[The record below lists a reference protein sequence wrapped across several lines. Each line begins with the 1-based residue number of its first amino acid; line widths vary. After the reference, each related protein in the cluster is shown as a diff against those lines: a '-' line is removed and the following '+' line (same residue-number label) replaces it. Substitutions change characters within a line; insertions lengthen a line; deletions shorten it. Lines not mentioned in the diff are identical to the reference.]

1 MTGGELTAG
10 GALLDAV
17 RGTHW
22 PARRLTRGSL
32 HGEHRSRR
40 VGSSPE
46 FMEYRPYQQGDDPSK
61 IDWKLFGRTER
72 VAIRL
77 SHDDSSLRTT
87 ILVDASASMAFPA
100 GTMEKWR
107 LASAVALGLCAV
119 AHGDGDPVGIAIVGG
134 SGDQSRALP
143 PRTRRGTV
151 ANVQRLLLE
160 TRPGG
165 DAPLAPALN
174 ALRSVHRVAIVSDFL
189 GDADA
194 LLEQS
199 RELIAAGREVYAVQI
214 VAREE
219 LEPRAYGIV
228 VDPENAALRRP
239 LSDGEIG
246 AYAASFSRWRLAL
259 ADHWRSAGAVFHS
272 ATTGDPADRVV
283 KRVVALTEP
292 GANAP

>member
-1 MTGGELTAG
+1 MAGGELTDG

-100 GTMEKWR
+100 DTMEKWR
-107 LASAVALGLCAV
+107 LAGAVALGLCAV
-119 AHGDGDPVGIAIVGG
+119 AHSDGDPVGIAIVGG
-134 SGDQSRALP
+134 DQPRALP

-165 DAPLAPALN
+165 NMALAPSLA

-199 RELIAAGREVYAVQI
+199 RELIAAGREVYAVHI

-228 VDPENAALRRP
+228 VDPENPALRRP
-239 LSDGEIG
+239 LTEGEIG
-246 AYAASFSRWRLAL
+246 AYGASFSRWRQAL
-259 ADHWRSAGAVFHS
+259 ADRWRSAGAVFHS
-272 ATTGDPADRVV
+272 ATTGDAADRVV
-283 KRVVALTEP
+283 KRVVALTER
-292 GANAP
+292 GADVP

>member
-1 MTGGELTAG
+1 
-10 GALLDAV
+10 
-17 RGTHW
+17 
-22 PARRLTRGSL
+22 
-32 HGEHRSRR
+32 
-40 VGSSPE
+40 
-46 FMEYRPYQQGDDPSK
+46 MEYRPYQQGDDPSK

-87 ILVDASASMAFPA
+87 IVVDASASMAFPA

-107 LASAVALGLCAV
+107 LAGAVALGLCAV

-134 SGDQSRALP
+134 DQLRALP

-160 TRPGG
+160 TSPGG
-165 DAPLAPALN
+165 AAPLAPALN
-174 ALRSVHRVAIVSDFL
+174 ALRAVHRVAIVSDFL

-199 RELIAAGREVYAVQI
+199 RELIAAGREVYAVHI

-228 VDPENAALRRP
+228 VDPEDPAVRRP
-239 LSDGEIG
+239 LTNGEIG
-246 AYAASFSRWRLAL
+246 AYAAAFSRWREAL
-259 ADHWRSAGAVFHS
+259 ADQWRSAGAVFHS
-272 ATTGDPADRVV
+272 GVTGDPADRVV

-292 GANAP
+292 GGARP

>member
-1 MTGGELTAG
+1 MAGGELTAG

-87 ILVDASASMAFPA
+87 ILVDASESMAFPA
-100 GTMEKWR
+100 GTMKKWR

-134 SGDQSRALP
+134 DQPRALP

-165 DAPLAPALN
+165 TMGLAPSLN

-199 RELIAAGREVYAVQI
+199 RELIAAGREVYAVHI

-228 VDPENAALRRP
+228 VDPENTTLRRP
-239 LSDGEIG
+239 LTDGEIA
-246 AYAASFSRWRLAL
+246 AYGSSFARWRQAL
-259 ADHWRSAGAVFHS
+259 ADRWRSAGAVFHY
-272 ATTGDPADRVV
+272 AVTGDAADRVV

-292 GANAP
+292 GADAP